1 MEVIDMRKPIKY
13 AMWALAAAPLLSGC
27 MMMHGHHGRP
37 SKAICPVSGKT
48 VKIKADTPSMTW
60 KGRQLYFCGE
70 EDLRRF
76 ASAPDSFNTSPPA
89 PASGGHEGH

>member
-37 SKAICPVSGKT
+37 SKAICPSRKRSRS
-48 VKIKADTPSMTW
+48 KPTPQHDL
-60 KGRQLYFCGE
+60 KGQ
-70 EDLRRF
+70 
-76 ASAPDSFNTSPPA
+76 ASAAKRT
-89 PASGGHEGH
+89 